1 MRQTF
6 FLVIK
11 IAISATLLY
20 LALRKIDL
28 GDLWSRL
35 NSGQAGW
42 LVLAVAVAI
51 LQIFLAAVRWRK
63 VTAACDAPLTLAQ
76 AARFNMIGAF
86 FNQVLPSSIGGDA
99 MRLWL
104 VKNTGAGWRNATYSV
119 FIDRAI
125 GLIALAV
132 LVVASLPWSYRLIND
147 PQGRIALTLVDSLAL
162 GAGAG
167 FLLLSR
173 IPLPFLKRWWLTH
186 HPYNCSVIAN
196 RLLLNWRSSSTTM
209 ALSLSIHMLSP
220 VIAFCV
226 AQSIRAPITFDQI
239 LLLVPPVVLIT
250 LLPIAIAG
258 WGVRETAMMIA
269 FGYAQLPQSDGIN
282 ISLLFGAVTFFVG
295 LIGGLVWILSK
306 EKAVGSPQ
314 AIDQTRR
321 RTKSV

>member
-6 FLVIK
+6 FLVTK

-20 LALRKIDL
+20 IALRKVDL
-28 GDLWSRL
+28 GDLWLRL
-35 NSGQAGW
+35 NSGQAAW
-42 LVLAVAVAI
+42 LVLAVAVA
-51 LQIFLAAVRWRK
+51 LFQIFLAAVRWRK
-63 VTAACDAPLTLAQ
+63 VTAACDAPLTLTQ
-76 AARFNMIGAF
+76 ALRFNLIGAF

-104 VKNTGAGWRNATYSV
+104 VKKNGAGWRNATYSV

-132 LVVASLPWSYRLIND
+132 FVVASLPWSYKLIAD
-147 PQGRIALTLVDSLAL
+147 PQGRIALTLIDGLAL
-162 GAGAG
+162 CAGAG

-196 RLLLNWRSSSTTM
+196 RLLLNWNSSSKIM
-209 ALSLSIHMLSP
+209 ALSLSIHLLSP
-220 VIAFCV
+220 VVAFCV
-226 AQSIRAPITFDQI
+226 AQSIQAPITFNQI

-258 WGVRETAMMIA
+258 WGVRETAMMVA
-269 FGYAQLPQSDGIN
+269 FGYAQLPQTDGIN

-295 LIGGLVWILSK
+295 LIGGLVWIVSR
-306 EKAVGSPQ
+306 EKSSRDPRTRPG
-314 AIDQTRR
+314 IDGTPH
-321 RTKSV
+321 